1 MWRGYNV
8 VRSSEKIARH
18 NLELWKG
25 KYTDEKPQLWH
36 IFLHT
41 GSKEHRRN
49 PTWEAWVI
57 LDSRLHIT
65 DCKDPHFD
73 DLLDDEKNYERLV

>member
-1 MWRGYNV
+1 MPKGYNV
-8 VRSSEKIARH
+8 VRESEKSARH
-18 NLELWKG
+18 NLKLFHAKALNGPGELW
-25 KYTDEKPQLWH
+25 H
-36 IFLHT
+36 VFLHT

-57 LDSRLHIT
+57 IWPPFDIR

-73 DLLDDEKNYERLV
+73 DLLDDPRNYERLV